1 MKQHRQETLVFWIY
15 IVFIISVWCV
25 YFVLTT
31 VILLFFLK
39 LSLAL
44 TVGLIVAT
52 VMTLL
57 FVLVQRIFHS
67 LSQ

>member
-1 MKQHRQETLVFWIY
+1 MKQHRQETLDFWIY
-15 IVFIISVWCV
+15 IAFIISVWCV

-31 VILLFFLK
+31 IILLFFLK

>member
-1 MKQHRQETLVFWIY
+1 MKQHRQETLAFWIY

-57 FVLVQRIFHS
+57 FVLVQRIFNS

>member
-1 MKQHRQETLVFWIY
+1 MKQHRQETLAFWIY

-44 TVGLIVAT
+44 TVGLIVTT

>member
-1 MKQHRQETLVFWIY
+1 MKQHRQETLAFWIY
-15 IVFIISVWCV
+15 IAFIISVWCV

-57 FVLVQRIFHS
+57 FMLVQRIFHS

>member
-1 MKQHRQETLVFWIY
+1 MKQHRKETLSFWIY

>member
-1 MKQHRQETLVFWIY
+1 MFLSSVYGVF
-15 IVFIISVWCV
+15 
-25 YFVLTT
+25 
-31 VILLFFLK
+31 ILLFFLK

>member
-1 MKQHRQETLVFWIY
+1 MKQHRQETLSFWIY
-15 IVFIISVWCV
+15 IAFIISVWCV

-31 VILLFFLK
+31 IILLFFLK

>member
-1 MKQHRQETLVFWIY
+1 MQSAIY

-39 LSLAL
+39 LLLAL